1 MRLFDVGVA
10 VTGLVF
16 LSPLL
21 LVVALLIK
29 ATSTGPVFYKPTRVG
44 KLGRPFV
51 LYKFRSM
58 CVDAD
63 KQGST
68 ITTKADARITSLG
81 RLLRRS
87 KIDEL
92 PQLINVLKAEM
103 SVVGPRPEDP
113 KYLQYYTEEQLKVL
127 SIKPGITSP
136 ASVTYRH
143 EEQLLSGADWQNQYI
158 EEILPAKLSLEL
170 GYIERKSLRMD
181 LWIVWKT
188 FQSLFRSPQE
198 TGIRKRQRESLSPGN
213 FQ

>member
-1 MRLFDVGVA
+1 MRMLDVGVA

-21 LVVALLIK
+21 FVIALLIRATSSGPVLYK
-29 ATSTGPVFYKPTRVG
+29 ATRIGKSGKP
-44 KLGRPFV
+44 FI

-63 KQGST
+63 KGPT
-68 ITTKADARITSLG
+68 ITRKDDARVTSLG
-81 RLLRRS
+81 RLLRRT

-92 PQLINVLKAEM
+92 PQLINVLKGEM
-103 SVVGPRPEDP
+103 SVVGPRPEHP

-127 SIKPGITSP
+127 SIKPGLTSP

-143 EEQLLSGADWQNQYI
+143 EEQLLSGADWESQYI

-170 GYIERKSLRMD
+170 DFISHRSLRTD
-181 LWIVWKT
+181 LQIVWKT
-188 FQSLFRSPQE
+188 LQSLFRSPQE
-198 TGIRKRQRESLSPGN
+198 TGTRKRQRESLSPGN
-213 FQ
+213 FR